1 MATAKEREQFIAAMV
16 REFPGKSADEVTRLA
31 RLLLRHAKTH
41 GRLAEESCNG
51 HPIQSS
57 PTAAMALVNRLQAK
71 WDARIER
78 QEKQIEHRIAE
89 IAAEL
94 GCAADFGGDPR
105 GYTVKLQLP
114 SGRMNTWGQ
123 DGFGVPQ

>member
-1 MATAKEREQFIAAMV
+1 MATAKEREEFIAAMV
-16 REFPGKSADEVTRLA
+16 REFPDKHEHAVTQLA

-41 GRLAEESCNG
+41 GRLAEESCND
-51 HPIQSS
+51 HPAQGS
-57 PTAAMALVNRLQAK
+57 PTMDAKTIGRLQDR

-78 QEKQIEHRIAE
+78 QEKQVERRMAE

-94 GCAADFGGDPR
+94 GATADFGGDPR
-105 GYTVKLQLP
+105 GYTVKLRLP
-114 SGRMNTWGQ
+114 SGRNNTWGQ